1 MAEQSGGG
9 SNTPAK
15 AKDPEP
21 NAIKYTG
28 TSDVRE
34 ITKAQWAKAGVED
47 QNLVRWSA
55 ENDYTVK
62 TSDLSKE
69 ALKVLEK
76 DALLKPVV
84 VEA

>member
-1 MAEQSGGG
+1 MATGNTGGDQ
-9 SNTPAK
+9 TPAK
-15 AKDPEP
+15 AKEQEP
-21 NAIKYTG
+21 NAIQYKG
-28 TSDVRE
+28 SSDVRQ

-55 ENDYTVK
+55 ENDFTVK
-62 TSDLSKE
+62 TSDLSAA

-76 DALLKPVV
+76 DSDLKPVV